1 MKRNVWVGL
10 ALLVMVAYGAYIF
23 ILAPIAGERN
33 AVRNIEFQD
42 IDLSLVADGDYRGEF
57 GYGSNMY
64 EVEVKVIDHKIVAIE
79 VVKNRD
85 SEHAKKAEGVIERVI
100 DAQSVQVDVVTG
112 ATTTSKAIL
121 KAIENALLSAGE
133 PFITGIIFDV
143 EERILVVAG
152 IETADMEYNEWF
164 EKGNR
169 AIWLAVTDAV
179 IVDKDGERKTAQALK
194 RGQRVQAWVSDP
206 VMESYPEQGSADKVV
221 ILD

>member
-133 PFITGIIFDV
+133 P
-143 EERILVVAG
+143 
-152 IETADMEYNEWF
+152 
-164 EKGNR
+164 
-169 AIWLAVTDAV
+169 
-179 IVDKDGERKTAQALK
+179 
-194 RGQRVQAWVSDP
+194 
-206 VMESYPEQGSADKVV
+206 
-221 ILD
+221 

>member
-1 MKRNVWVGL
+1 MKRNVLVGL

-33 AVRNIEFQD
+33 AVRDMEFQD
-42 IDLSLVADGDYRGEF
+42 VDLNQVADGEYRGEF

-64 EVEVKVIDHKIVAIE
+64 AVEVIVKDRKIVAIE
-79 VVKNRD
+79 VINNRD
-85 SEHAKKAEGVIERVI
+85 SEHAKKAEGVIQKVI

-121 KAIENALLSAGE
+121 KAIENALLAASE
-133 PFITGIIFDV
+133 PYITGLIFDV
-143 EERILVVAG
+143 DQRILVVAA
-152 IETADMEYNEWF
+152 IDSVDMDYNEWF

-179 IVDKDGERKTAQALK
+179 IVSKGGEMTTAQALEK
-194 RGQRVQAWVSDP
+194 GQKVRVWVSTP